1 MTRALP
7 KIQNYAIIFHIG
19 ASQNELHFGL
29 LHLLDVF
36 EIASQHLRWSRFN
49 ALTIQRFNGRE
60 AMYQM
65 LGSRKL
71 SELRR
76 DPQSRR
82 RRPHVVTF
90 SRSRSTSGVS
100 RSPFSMSPLLIKI
113 SKDFATIWT
122 TIDPIGNVAIFAGL
136 TASLTRAER
145 RGTALRA
152 SVYAAVILVVAV
164 VAGQI
169 ILDAIGIH
177 LHSLKVA
184 GGIILFLFGL
194 QMLFGQLDAEAG
206 APEEGRDLAVFP
218 LAVPAIAG
226 PGAMMAVILLTDN
239 DVYTVAEQ
247 AQTGV
252 VLLVVLLLTY
262 ILLLF
267 SDAILRIIGRQGA
280 AVLVRVMGI
289 ILCSLAVEIVLT
301 TLAVASWAP
310 VPR

>member
-1 MTRALP
+1 
-7 KIQNYAIIFHIG
+7 
-19 ASQNELHFGL
+19 
-29 LHLLDVF
+29 
-36 EIASQHLRWSRFN
+36 
-49 ALTIQRFNGRE
+49 
-60 AMYQM
+60 
-65 LGSRKL
+65 
-71 SELRR
+71 
-76 DPQSRR
+76 
-82 RRPHVVTF
+82 
-90 SRSRSTSGVS
+90 
-100 RSPFSMSPLLIKI
+100 MSPLLIKI

-145 RGTALRA
+145 RRTALRA
-152 SVYAAVILVVAV
+152 TVYAAVILVVAV

-194 QMLFGQLDAEAG
+194 QMLFGRVDAKPGTAE
-206 APEEGRDLAVFP
+206 PGRDLAVFP
-218 LAVPAIAG
+218 LAVPSIAG

-262 ILLLF
+262 VLLLF
-267 SDAILRIIGRQGA
+267 FPTPSCGSS
-280 AVLVRVMGI
+280 AVRERPFL
-289 ILCSLAVEIVLT
+289 S
-301 TLAVASWAP
+301 ASWGSFFAHSQWKSC
-310 VPR
+310 

>member
-1 MTRALP
+1 
-7 KIQNYAIIFHIG
+7 
-19 ASQNELHFGL
+19 
-29 LHLLDVF
+29 
-36 EIASQHLRWSRFN
+36 
-49 ALTIQRFNGRE
+49 
-60 AMYQM
+60 
-65 LGSRKL
+65 
-71 SELRR
+71 
-76 DPQSRR
+76 
-82 RRPHVVTF
+82 
-90 SRSRSTSGVS
+90 
-100 RSPFSMSPLLIKI
+100 MSPLLIKI

-145 RGTALRA
+145 RRTAMRA
-152 SVYAAVILVVAV
+152 TVYAAIILVVAV

-177 LHSLKVA
+177 LRSLKVA

-194 QMLFGQLDAEAG
+194 QMLFGRLDANPA

-218 LAVPAIAG
+218 LAVPSIAG
-226 PGAMMAVILLTDN
+226 PGTMMAVILLTDN

-267 SDAILRIIGRQGA
+267 SDAILRIIGRSGA
-280 AVLVRVMGI
+280 AILVRVMGI

-301 TLAVASWAP
+301 TLGVATWAP

>member
-1 MTRALP
+1 
-7 KIQNYAIIFHIG
+7 
-19 ASQNELHFGL
+19 
-29 LHLLDVF
+29 
-36 EIASQHLRWSRFN
+36 
-49 ALTIQRFNGRE
+49 
-60 AMYQM
+60 
-65 LGSRKL
+65 
-71 SELRR
+71 
-76 DPQSRR
+76 
-82 RRPHVVTF
+82 
-90 SRSRSTSGVS
+90 
-100 RSPFSMSPLLIKI
+100 MSPLLIKI

-145 RGTALRA
+145 RRTALRA
-152 SVYAAVILVVAV
+152 TVYAAVILVVAV

-194 QMLFGQLDAEAG
+194 QMLFGRVDSKPG
-206 APEEGRDLAVFP
+206 APEPGRDLAVFP
-218 LAVPAIAG
+218 LAVPSIAG

-267 SDAILRIIGRQGA
+267 SDAILRVIGRQGA
-280 AVLVRVMGI
+280 AILVRVMGI

-310 VPR
+310 ASY